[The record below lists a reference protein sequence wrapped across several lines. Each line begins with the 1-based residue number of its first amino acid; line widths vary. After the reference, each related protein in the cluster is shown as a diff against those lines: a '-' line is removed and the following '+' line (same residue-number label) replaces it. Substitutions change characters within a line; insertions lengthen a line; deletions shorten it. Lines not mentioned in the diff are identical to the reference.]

1 MLHHDVHF
9 IYKIY
14 TMSFFA
20 LAQKMSRLIKNLHYK
35 DNLHSYII
43 FYIATLTGVW
53 DSAGSFVQAL
63 LSTSLTFF

>member
-1 MLHHDVHF
+1 MMYILYQLF
-9 IYKIY
+9 YKIY